1 MDYTRAPL
9 LFKVRKAARYVQLYG
24 VSRTLM
30 KVKAQYHM
38 NREFAVM
45 PVANTTPL
53 PASRLGVGLIGC
65 GNFAYSTVAYYLR
78 REIGNVIVGCMDT
91 QPMRAASLCRD
102 FRGRYYT
109 ADAQRIIDD
118 KNIGIVYIA
127 SNHASHAEYAIAA
140 LGAGKAVHI
149 EKPHVV
155 SMDQLR
161 RLCAAVRDAH
171 KPVGLGFNRPTSRLG
186 KLVSAALAAE
196 RQPMVMNWF
205 VAGHELPADHW
216 YFREEEGGRVLGN
229 LCHWTDFMLRMV
241 PRERRYPIRIVP
253 ARSKQ
258 SDCNIGVSFVFG
270 DGSVGV
276 ITFSAAGHTFEGVR
290 ERFSAHCGNVIC
302 HLDDFQHGTIE
313 NVSRRKMIRGRVRD
327 HGHREA
333 IIGSYLSASD
343 SSAAAPPDVNYIW
356 ETGEL
361 FVRTK
366 QALEED
372 RAIEVGTF
380 SNDLLSARAPV

>member
-1 MDYTRAPL
+1 M
-9 LFKVRKAARYVQLYG
+9 
-24 VSRTLM
+24 M

>member
-9 LFKVRKAARYVQLYG
+9 LFKVRKAARYVHLYG
-24 VSRTLM
+24 VSRTMM

-45 PVANTTPL
+45 PTASTKPL
-53 PASRLGVGLIGC
+53 PASRLGVGLMGC
-65 GNFAYSTVAYYLR
+65 GNFAYSNIAYYLR
-78 REIGNVIVGCMDT
+78 REIGDVIVGCMDT
-91 QPMRAASLCRD
+91 HPMRAASLCKD
-102 FRGRYYT
+102 FTGRYYT
-109 ADAQRIIDD
+109 TDAQRIIDD
-118 KNIGIVYIA
+118 RDIGIVYIA

-140 LGAGKAVHI
+140 LGAGKSVHV

-155 SMDQLR
+155 NMDQLR
-161 RLCAAVRDAH
+161 RLCVAVRDSRR
-171 KPVGLGFNRPTSRLG
+171 PVGLGFNRPNSKLG
-186 KLVSAALAAE
+186 KLVSAALTAE

-229 LCHWTDFMLRMV
+229 LCHWTDFLLRLV
-241 PRERRYPIRIVP
+241 PKERRYPIRIVP
-253 ARSKQ
+253 ARSGQ
-258 SDCNIGVSFVFG
+258 SDCNIGVNFVFG

-276 ITFSAAGHTFEGVR
+276 ITFSAMGHTFEGVR

-302 HLDDFQHGTIE
+302 HLDDFQYGTIE
-313 NVSRRKMIRGRVRD
+313 NVSRRRTIRGRVRD

-333 IIGSYLSASD
+333 IIGSYSAASD
-343 SSAAAPPDVNYIW
+343 SSAGAPPDVSYIW

-372 RAIEVGTF
+372 RVVEVGGF
-380 SNDLLSARAPV
+380 SNDLLSAHTPV

>member
-1 MDYTRAPL
+1 M
-9 LFKVRKAARYVQLYG
+9 KVR
-24 VSRTLM
+24 
-30 KVKAQYHM
+30 AQYHM
-38 NREFAVM
+38 NREFTSMPAVDER
-45 PVANTTPL
+45 PL
-53 PASRLGVGLIGC
+53 QASRLGVGLIGC
-65 GNFAYSTVAYYLR
+65 GNFAYSTIAYYLR
-78 REIGNVIVGCMDT
+78 REIGDVIVGCMDT
-91 QPMRAASLCRD
+91 HSMRAASLCRD

-109 ADAQRIIDD
+109 TDAQRVIYD
-118 KNIGIVYIA
+118 KSIGIVYIA

-161 RLCAAVRDAH
+161 RLCVAVRDTGR
-171 KPVGLGFNRPTSRLG
+171 PVGLGFNRPNSKLGRL
-186 KLVSAALAAE
+186 VTAALVAE

-205 VAGHELPADHW
+205 VAGHELPSDHW
-216 YFREEEGGRVLGN
+216 YFKEEEGGRVLGN
-229 LCHWTDFMLRMV
+229 LCHWTDFILRMV

-253 ARSKQ
+253 ARSSQ
-258 SDCNIGVSFVFG
+258 SDCNIGVSFVFA

-276 ITFSAAGHTFEGVR
+276 ITFSAMGHTFEGVR

-302 HLDDFQHGTIE
+302 HLDDFQHCTIE
-313 NVSRRKMIRGRVRD
+313 NVSRRNTVRGRLRD

-333 IIGSYLSASD
+333 IIGSYSSASGSGAD
-343 SSAAAPPDVNYIW
+343 APPDVSYIW

-366 QALEED
+366 QALEEN
-372 RAIEVGTF
+372 REIEVGAF
-380 SNDLLSARAPV
+380 SNDLLSARASD